1 MLQVNGRAIFQK
13 ERADKELSGE
23 PATELAQCLGN
34 WMLSMEPRKLLQPGC
49 DNGRGWEAR
58 VHARSLGDSGVIIGC
73 DLEAEPGLQ
82 KIGKEG
88 AKSRKGNRP
97 FALLDTISG

>member
-1 MLQVNGRAIFQK
+1 M
-13 ERADKELSGE
+13 EL
-23 PATELAQCLGN
+23 
-34 WMLSMEPRKLLQPGC
+34 RKLLQPGC
-49 DNGRGWEAR
+49 DNGEAGKR
-58 VHARSLGDSGVIIGC
+58 EFTLVVPGDSGVIIGC

-97 FALLDTISG
+97 FALFDPTFRLTFGAEHLEDSICPQ